1 MVTRKP
7 LPENAAIDPASRA
20 IIQSAH
26 QQSDLENIW
35 DPETHQQQAN
45 PDPTPGNAPAALTP
59 GTAADSGYPA
69 VEEENVWSEFGAANG
84 EANRVPSVLRPG
96 GSRVG
101 GAEPE
106 PGAADGK
113 DALRVPTVLRPGQR
127 SETNPFKR
135 SISAGS
141 GTPPVT
147 SVPAVSFSQLSVNE
161 SSLNPWEPAIEENQQ
176 TSGPA
181 TLAPNAYLPPSVP
194 EEYTGN
200 GVWDSAKPSRQAT
213 PGLTSNSPALL
224 SLPSDT
230 GSAGWEDESR
240 KNSASAL
247 ALPTPAQV
255 ALQERIEDTGAWDDL
270 GNVGKGKAPA
280 KSVNAQNTGA
290 TSSGD
295 DWNLIDVE
303 VPPEPPK
310 TQQSEWDKFIHGDAE
325 VLRGTKSSA
334 VEDPAGR
341 PPELPPRK
349 SQDAVLPPPPRPVD
363 ELETYQIKKINWV
376 DANAAQN
383 PRTSPILVQNANGPC
398 PLVALVNAL
407 ILTTP
412 ADKQNTALIGA
423 LRSREQVSLELLL
436 NAVFDELT
444 SGGRSREGVDLPDV
458 TELYGFLKGLT
469 TGMNVNPRFIPT
481 PELVTAFK
489 RTSLTHLHPTE
500 RCDHIPGTFEDTK
513 EMTLYSTFGIPL
525 IHGWIPS
532 KEEAAYESF
541 TRQAA
546 SYEDAQNLLFREEE
560 LEEKL
565 SSPDHQGLTEEE
577 QQIYQ
582 DVLTIKSFL
591 NTSATQLTKWGL
603 EVIRKSMM
611 PGSVAILFRNDHFS
625 TLYKQ
630 PQTQQLLALVT
641 DAGYAGHAEVV
652 WESLVD
658 VNGERAEFF
667 SGDFRLVGGAPNE
680 QQHGRSGSFSDFNS
694 ASGGDGDGWTTVQ
707 GRRGAQSSQPGSSRL
722 DEAPVSPGREQE
734 DRDLALALQLQ
745 EEEDERHRT
754 EQERRQRESMLSE
767 QYIEQQG
774 RTPATGAARG
784 RGRGG
789 VSPTTTA
796 RRGNHGRGASQT
808 SLLSSTPSGP
818 NRRVSGGINVPVTTT
833 GTPTGVRT
841 RASTQTVRSLIPP
854 RAPATNRPADEGLD
868 DAPPSYEQAAK
879 QTPYVPP
886 TGHPSHPLS
895 APSAENVS
903 QPVAGTNTAVR
914 PQVSSGSRPSPAPAR
929 YPGQGHGP
937 GPGPGPSNQRLR
949 PGVPPAQVTSGGKDR
964 DCIVM

>member
-1 MVTRKP
+1 MQ
-7 LPENAAIDPASRA
+7 PARR
-20 IIQSAH
+20 
-26 QQSDLENIW
+26 QSDLENIW
-35 DPETHQQQAN
+35 GPETHQQQA
-45 PDPTPGNAPAALTP
+45 TPHPAPGTVPAALTP
-59 GTAADSGYPA
+59 GTAGDSGYPA
-69 VEEENVWSEFGAANG
+69 VEEEDVWAEFGATNG
-84 EANRVPSVLRPG
+84 EVNRVPTVLRPG
-96 GSRVG
+96 GGRVG
-101 GAEPE
+101 GVE

-113 DALRVPTVLRPGQR
+113 DVLRVPTVLRPGQR

-135 SISAGS
+135 SVSAGS
-141 GTPPVT
+141 STPPVT
-147 SVPAVSFSQLSVNE
+147 FVPTASFSQLSVNE
-161 SSLNPWEPAIEENQQ
+161 SNINPWEPAVEEKPQ
-176 TSGPA
+176 TSAPA
-181 TLAPNAYLPPSVP
+181 TLVPNAYLPPSVP

-213 PGLTSNSPALL
+213 PGLASNSPALL

-240 KNSASAL
+240 KNSAPAL
-247 ALPTPAQV
+247 ALLTPAQE

-280 KSVNAQNTGA
+280 KPVNAQNTGA

-303 VPPEPPK
+303 IPPEPPK
-310 TQQSEWDKFIHGDAE
+310 AQQSEWDKFIQGDAE
-325 VLRGTKSSA
+325 VQQGAKSSA
-334 VEDPAGR
+334 VEVPAGR

-349 SQDAVLPPPPRPVD
+349 SQDAVPPPPPRPVD
-363 ELETYQIKKINWV
+363 ELETYQIKNINWV
-376 DANAAQN
+376 DANAARN
-383 PRTSPILVQNANGPC
+383 PRISPILVQNANGPC

-412 ADKQNTALIGA
+412 ADRQNTALIET

-436 NAVFDELT
+436 HAVFDELT

-458 TELYGFLKGLT
+458 TELYSFLKGLT
-469 TGMNVNPRFIPT
+469 TGMNVNPRFIPA
-481 PELVTAFK
+481 PEDVTAFK
-489 RTSLTHLHPTE
+489 RTSLTHLHPAE
-500 RCDHIPGTFEDTK
+500 RGDHIPGTFENTK
-513 EMTLYSTFGIPL
+513 EMALYKTFGIPL

-532 KEEAAYESF
+532 KGEAAYDSF

-591 NTSATQLTKWGL
+591 DTSATQLTKWGL

-625 TLYKQ
+625 TLYKHS
-630 PQTQQLLALVT
+630 QTQELLALVT

-680 QQHGRSGSFSDFNS
+680 QQHGRPGSFSDINS
-694 ASGGDGDGWTTVQ
+694 ASCGDGDGWMTVHGQ
-707 GRRGAQSSQPGSSRL
+707 RGAQSSQPGSSRL
-722 DEAPVSPGREQE
+722 DEALLSPGHEQE

-754 EQERRQRESMLSE
+754 EQERRRRESMLSE
-767 QYIEQQG
+767 QFIEQQG

-789 VSPTTTA
+789 VSPTITA

-818 NRRVSGGINVPVTTT
+818 NRRSSNGVNVPVTTS
-833 GTPTGVRT
+833 GTPTGIRT

-886 TGHPSHPLS
+886 AGHPSHPLS
-895 APSAENVS
+895 TPSAENVS
-903 QPVAGTNTAVR
+903 QSVAGTSTAVR
-914 PQVSSGSRPSPAPAR
+914 PQVPSGSGPSPAPAPAR
-929 YPGQGHGP
+929 YPGQGHGPGP

-949 PGVPPAQVTSGGKDR
+949 PGVPPAQVASGGKDR
-964 DCIVM
+964 DCSVM